1 MKTIMFSENH
11 GSALKTMDPSTGE
24 EYKRYKLHTKKEAEE
39 LVQKTHEAFMSWR
52 ETSLDERS
60 KIIMNMGKLIAD
72 NKNELAAM
80 MSHQMGKTLSQA
92 KQEVDL
98 CAGICE
104 YTAKIGPEQ
113 LKDEKRELDA
123 EDYGIISY
131 QPLGVILGMQPWNF
145 PLYQCVRY
153 SAAVIMGGN
162 TTIFKHSEI
171 CFETAAKIEEL
182 FLEAGLPKNVF
193 TPIYVKSEIADELI
207 AHELVKGVTFTGSAS
222 IGKKIAEESGKHL
235 KKTVLELGG
244 SDPYIVLEDAD
255 IDQAVE
261 TCVQGRI
268 YNNGQTCVNAKRF
281 IVLDA
286 VYDEFR
292 DKFVAAMEK
301 VTFGNPSEGEF
312 DMGPISKKK
321 LREKL
326 SEQVK
331 DTVKKGAKVL
341 CGGKIPE
348 GEGYFY
354 PATVLEDIPKGTP
367 AYDDELFGP
376 VASLFRAKN
385 LSEALK
391 IANEHRYGLGGGI
404 FSKDND
410 KAIRIAREKMDT
422 GMINVN
428 TYGAAKPNMPF
439 GGVRES
445 GYGREHGGFGIKE
458 FVNIKSVYVNE
469 L

>member
-1 MKTIMFSENH
+1 
-11 GSALKTMDPSTGE
+11 
-24 EYKRYKLHTKKEAEE
+24 
-39 LVQKTHEAFMSWR
+39 
-52 ETSLDERS
+52 
-60 KIIMNMGKLIAD
+60 
-72 NKNELAAM
+72 
-80 MSHQMGKTLSQA
+80 
-92 KQEVDL
+92 
-98 CAGICE
+98 
-104 YTAKIGPEQ
+104 
-113 LKDEKRELDA
+113 
-123 EDYGIISY
+123 
-131 QPLGVILGMQPWNF
+131 
-145 PLYQCVRY
+145 
-153 SAAVIMGGN
+153 
-162 TTIFKHSEI
+162 
-171 CFETAAKIEEL
+171 
-182 FLEAGLPKNVF
+182 
-193 TPIYVKSEIADELI
+193 
-207 AHELVKGVTFTGSAS
+207 
-222 IGKKIAEESGKHL
+222 
-235 KKTVLELGG
+235 
-244 SDPYIVLEDAD
+244 
-255 IDQAVE
+255 
-261 TCVQGRI
+261 
-268 YNNGQTCVNAKRF
+268 
-281 IVLDA
+281 
-286 VYDEFR
+286 
-292 DKFVAAMEK
+292 
-301 VTFGNPSEGEF
+301 
-312 DMGPISKKK
+312 MGPISKKK